1 MGKDPYGPGYH
12 PDGQGTRPNLG
23 DVGHGDQ
30 FGLDLY
36 ALFRAGRLHFP
47 EQAAR
52 FSGLA
57 SDAQS
62 AGSSI
67 KDVQSAAGYPSSLA
81 KILDLRERLH
91 NAIFKMT
98 VSPTEIGPVLVKV
111 ADDYA
116 ATDQAAR
123 DAFNGQIDSVAEA
136 PQYTSPPVT
145 VPDPP
150 RPDEPYV
157 SQGGHPTRPGY

>member
-1 MGKDPYGPGYH
+1 MGNDPYGSDYH
-12 PDGQGTRPNLG
+12 PDDQGSRPDLG
-23 DVGHGDQ
+23 DVGSGNQ

-36 ALFRAGRLHFP
+36 ALYRAGRVHFP

-57 SDAQS
+57 SDAQY

-67 KDVQSAAGYPSSLA
+67 QDVQSAAGYPPPLA

-91 NAIFKMT
+91 NAIYQMT
-98 VSPTEIGPVLVKV
+98 LSLKDIGPVLVHV

-116 ATDQAAR
+116 ATDEAAR
-123 DAFNGQIDSVAEA
+123 TAFNNQIGSVAEA
-136 PQYTSPPVT
+136 PQYTTPPVT

-150 RPDEPYV
+150 RPDEPWEPPP
-157 SQGGHPTRPGY
+157 SPPNHGPF

>member
-1 MGKDPYGPGYH
+1 MGTDPYGPGYH
-12 PDGQGTRPNLG
+12 PDNQGTRPNLG
-23 DVGHGDQ
+23 DVGHGNQ

-36 ALFRAGRLHFP
+36 ALYRAGRVHFP
-47 EQAAR
+47 DQAAR
-52 FSGLA
+52 FSELA
-57 SDAQS
+57 SSAQY

-67 KDVQSAAGYPSSLA
+67 KDVQSSAGYPPPLA
-81 KILDLRERLH
+81 TILDLRERLH
-91 NAIFKMT
+91 NAIYQMT
-98 VSPTEIGPVLVKV
+98 LALRDIGPVLVKV

-123 DAFNGQIDSVAEA
+123 DAFNGKIDSVEEA
-136 PQYTSPPVT
+136 PQYDTPPAT

-157 SQGGHPTRPGY
+157 PQGGHPTRPGY

>member
-1 MGKDPYGPGYH
+1 VGNDPYAPDYH
-12 PDGQGTRPNLG
+12 PDDHGTRPNLG
-23 DVGHGDQ
+23 DVGHGNQ

-36 ALFRAGRLHFP
+36 ALYRAGRLHFP

-57 SDAQS
+57 SDAQY
-62 AGSSI
+62 AGSAI
-67 KDVQSAAGYPSSLA
+67 TDVQSAAGHPPSLA

-91 NAIFKMT
+91 NAIYQMT
-98 VSPTEIGPVLVKV
+98 IALRDIGPVLVKV

-123 DAFNGQIDSVAEA
+123 DAFDAQLGSVSEKGK
-136 PQYTSPPVT
+136 YDDPPVT
-145 VPDPP
+145 VPEPP
-150 RPDEPYV
+150 RPDEPYRP
-157 SQGGHPTRPGY
+157 QGGHPTHPGY